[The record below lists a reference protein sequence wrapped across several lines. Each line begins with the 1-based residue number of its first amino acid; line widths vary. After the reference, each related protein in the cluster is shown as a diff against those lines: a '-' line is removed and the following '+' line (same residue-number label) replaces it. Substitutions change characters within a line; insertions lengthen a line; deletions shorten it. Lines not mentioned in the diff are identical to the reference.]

1 MRLYVCRKLSVYRNL
16 FFFFFLDEIRL
27 KKKLHNKLNF
37 FSRINRIKSL
47 KESDFTFTY
56 ILFRK
61 KLIVF
66 DQNVE
71 IFFLTIYE

>member
-16 FFFFFLDEIRL
+16 FFFFLDEIRL

>member
-16 FFFFFLDEIRL
+16 FFFLDEIRL

-71 IFFLTIYE
+71 IFFFNNL